1 MCYHELRGATYGPA
15 LFASEC
21 AGENRLITAIR
32 FSHVSKR
39 FTLQHQRPRSFQ
51 ELAIQFFN
59 RNGEAPARQLEA
71 AAGVAG
77 GGREDF
83 WALRGVSFTI
93 EQGETVGIIGPNGA
107 GKSTVLKLISRIIE
121 PTSGEI
127 EVNGRV
133 GALLELGAGF
143 HPDLSGRE
151 NIYLNGSILG
161 LNRFRIDE
169 KLDKIIAFAE
179 LDRFIDMPVRHYSSG
194 MRMRLG
200 FSVAAHIDPE
210 ILLIDEVLAVGDEN
224 FQHKCLDRIMEMR
237 RQGVTICFVSHGL
250 GSVRRLCSRAIW
262 LNDGSIQAQGAVEDV
277 ISAYLR
283 HAADEEESRIRG
295 SVAPIGRIARDR
307 ERQVDRTEEINEDW
321 DLKIAEVA
329 VVDSAGRAR
338 HVFQVGQPWTAWL
351 RYHAR
356 EGIVSPLFR
365 LTIHR
370 NDGLCVSGSSVSL
383 ADLNSSSVQAEGNIL
398 YRVSQLP
405 LMEGT
410 YFLSASAHNQ
420 AGTLTFDHHDRI
432 YTFKVRQVGRG
443 ERYGLVSLGGR
454 WQWRSEGQAAE
465 QATSSPRTARESRGL
480 GQVGSDAEQRWGVGG
495 VDFVDVSFLD
505 ATGVERRV
513 FETGEPWTVRLC
525 YRASWR
531 IEEPVFGLA
540 VHRSDGV
547 HICGP
552 NTHFGGLD
560 IPFIEGAGQVLYRVD
575 HLPLMDGTYCL
586 SVSAHN
592 RADTVMYDYHDRLH
606 AFKVCRFG
614 PAEASGVVKLSG
626 EWKWEARGAE

>member
-1 MCYHELRGATYGPA
+1 M
-15 LFASEC
+15 S
-21 AGENRLITAIR
+21 TAIR
-32 FSHVSKR
+32 FDHVSKR
-39 FTLQHQRPRSFQ
+39 FTLHHQQPRSFQ
-51 ELAIQFFN
+51 ELVIQLF
-59 RNGEAPARQLEA
+59 RPEGGTLERQCGIVGETRAQARE
-71 AAGVAG
+71 
-77 GGREDF
+77 EF
-83 WALRGVSFTI
+83 WALRNVSFTL
-93 EQGETVGIIGPNGA
+93 EHGETVGIIGPNGA

-161 LNRFRIDE
+161 LSRPEIDC
-169 KLDKIIAFAE
+169 KLDEIIAFSE
-179 LDRFIDMPVRHYSSG
+179 LERFIDMPVRHYSSG

-200 FSVAAHIDPE
+200 FSIAAHIDPE
-210 ILLIDEVLAVGDEN
+210 ILLVDEVLAVGDEN

-262 LNDGSIQAQGAVEDV
+262 LNEGSVQAEGAVDDV

-283 HAADEEESRIRG
+283 YAAGEEESRMRAT
-295 SVAPIGRIARDR
+295 VAPVGRISRDGGR
-307 ERQVDRTEEINEDW
+307 EAGRKGERTEDW
-321 DLKIAEVA
+321 GLKITDVSLVA
-329 VVDSAGRAR
+329 STGGGR
-338 HVFQVGQPWTAWL
+338 HVFQVGEPWAVRL
-351 RYHAR
+351 NYQAR
-356 EGIVSPLFR
+356 EGIDSPLFK

-370 NDGLCVSGSSVSL
+370 NDGLCVFGSGVLLDDLNGHSL
-383 ADLNSSSVQAEGNIL
+383 AEEGNIL
-398 YRVSQLP
+398 YQVNQLP

-410 YFLSASAHNQ
+410 YFLSVSAHNRSD
-420 AGTLTFDHHDRI
+420 TLTLDHHDRL

-454 WQWRSEGQAAE
+454 WDWRREGTAAPG
-465 QATSSPRTARESRGL
+465 ATSSPRCARKSGWV
-480 GQVGSDAEQRWGVGG
+480 GGAGSDAEQRWGVGG
-495 VDFVDVSFLD
+495 VDVVDVSFFD
-505 ATGVERRV
+505 AAGVERRV
-513 FETGEPWTVRLC
+513 FETDEPWMVRLC
-525 YRASWR
+525 YRASRR

-552 NTHFGGLD
+552 NTHFAGLD
-560 IPFIEGAGQVLYRVD
+560 IPYVEGEGEVLYRVD
-575 HLPLMDGTYCL
+575 RLPLTEGTYVL

-592 RADTVMYDYHDRLH
+592 RADTVMYDYHDRLY
-606 AFKVCRFG
+606 AFRVCQFG
-614 PAEASGVVKLSG
+614 RAQEKGIVWLDG
-626 EWKWEARGAE
+626 EWTWEAGEVE